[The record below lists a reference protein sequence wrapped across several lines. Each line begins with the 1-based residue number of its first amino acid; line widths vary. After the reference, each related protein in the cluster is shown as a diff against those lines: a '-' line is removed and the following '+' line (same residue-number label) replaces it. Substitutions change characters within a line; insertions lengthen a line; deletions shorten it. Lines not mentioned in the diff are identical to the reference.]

1 MDDILPKQM
10 SSTDTTPPL
19 KEEQAHCND
28 KTLEKQPK
36 NINDNKCIDPQN
48 TDPQN
53 TDLQNTD
60 SQNTDSENTDSE
72 NTDSEKVY
80 SMRLN
85 NEWQL
90 YVML

>member
-1 MDDILPKQM
+1 MDDTLPKQM
-10 SSTDTTPPL
+10 SSTDTPPL

-28 KTLEKQPK
+28 KTSEKQPK
-36 NINDNKCIDPQN
+36 NINDNKC
-48 TDPQN
+48 TDE
-53 TDLQNTD
+53 QNTD
-60 SQNTDSENTDSE
+60 SQNVEPSE
-72 NTDSEKVY
+72 VY

>member
-1 MDDILPKQM
+1 MDDTLPKQM

-28 KTLEKQPK
+28 KTSEKQPK
-36 NINDNKCIDPQN
+36 NINDNKC
-48 TDPQN
+48 T
-53 TDLQNTD
+53 
-60 SQNTDSENTDSE
+60 E
-72 NTDSEKVY
+72 VY